1 LPVSAT
7 PVSATPVSATP
18 VSATS
23 VLTVVPSHDPCRIG
37 SSGENSM
44 KLRLRTLA
52 FIGFALVCLNLALF
66 ATSSSVLLEGFARL
80 ESQEVQRDMQRALD
94 VLSDDII
101 DLDATVRDYAEWDD
115 TYAFAQDHNN
125 SFVRSNLIDRTFDYL
140 RLNFFIIL
148 DRDHHILFE
157 QAYDLNGRHATD
169 VPPGLLQHL
178 GTGPLF
184 AHETPDS
191 HVTGIEIL
199 PEGPVL
205 IGSRPIVTSQGE
217 GPMRGTLI
225 AGRYLGPQEL
235 QRLSRLTQLRVS
247 LRLLDGED
255 GFRPNKLTTT
265 SQAIAARSPTD
276 TPEANPAA
284 SGATTLTQLADP
296 QLANAQ
302 LANAQLANAQLAN
315 AQLANAQL
323 ANAQI
328 NNSPVANSSILD
340 AANTTGL
347 TSPQSWPLS
356 PFDLAARQE
365 LLSNASSESHPIVVK
380 PLDHN
385 EIAGYALL
393 RDLQNQPSL
402 MLRVD
407 LDRDIYAQGETSL
420 HYLLLALLLMGLAF
434 GVVTLLMLE
443 RLVLSRLMN
452 LSRQV
457 GEIGNSGDPS
467 KRVEELP
474 GNDELSELA
483 NILNRTLHRLES
495 SQAAVRKAEQNY
507 RSIFENA
514 IEGIFQTTLEGQYIS
529 ANPALAE
536 IYGFD
541 SPEDLMTTRTD
552 VKRDLYVNPQRRRE
566 FVDILLHQGSLS
578 RFESQVYRADGQ
590 VIWISEDARVVRD
603 AQGEILYFEGTV
615 SDITERRVAEAEL
628 RNFRDRLQAIL
639 EAVPGSVSRVS
650 RDLRYLEVNRHL
662 ADSFGLDPDDF
673 VGQDIGF
680 LGYGEDFRAFVH
692 DFFAAEEQE
701 ATREVRREVSQDNGD
716 QTEHYLVVAQKYDGD
731 NAAFIVGIDI
741 TERKQAERAVREADA
756 RYRGIFE
763 NAIEGIFQITADGY
777 LIDANPA
784 MARLYGYDNS
794 ADFMAAI
801 AQRGSLPYVQSGRA
815 LELRQHLE
823 AHGAVSNFESEAYRC
838 DGERIWIS
846 ENATARR
853 DEAGRLLYYEGTVE
867 DITERRRSQERLL
880 ERSRLSLLE
889 AEVGVAL
896 CRSDAIGDILSNC
909 AEMMVGQLNCAF
921 VRIWTFNPTKNV
933 LELQAQASGQATQYP
948 NLSFDTPLLG
958 TVLQDSIELGSSVV
972 GEIAQTRRPVFW
984 SEMQPAAE
992 DGTDPAEPTTVYF
1005 AGHPLVV
1012 ADRLV
1017 GAIALY
1023 ALDDYTE
1030 AVSNLLGWMANAIAV
1045 GIDRAWARREL
1056 TSRREALLFQLS
1068 SQIRNSLDLEQI
1080 LAAAVHGIR
1089 SLLQTDRCL
1098 FAWYRPHDERGGSGW
1113 DVVSESRASH
1123 LESFLGQYS
1132 SQNGRELVA
1141 ILLDR
1146 KILRADD
1153 VTTIDRPSLK
1163 FFLAE
1168 RGYTSVLAMPVQTR
1182 SGAIGIVKCGTS
1194 DRIRT
1199 WSDSDIE
1206 LLRAVT
1212 DQLAIAIDQAELYT
1226 QARRTAR
1233 QAQQQAEQLSHALQE
1248 LQKTQTQLIQTEKM
1262 SSLGQMVAGVA
1273 HEINNPTTFIHGNLT
1288 YARTYANDL
1297 LNLLALYREHYPQ
1310 PVNDIATLSE
1320 SVDVEFLMSDLPKTL
1335 ESMRI
1340 GADRIHQIVISL
1352 RNFSRLDQAE
1362 MKPVDIHEGIENTL
1376 MILQHRF
1383 KPSSKCPGIEIIKE
1397 YGDLPLIV
1405 CYAGQLNQVFMNT
1418 IANSIDALESA
1429 YSVEKQPPLMRAQ
1442 AALGATNH
1450 AVNVTLNHAINRT
1463 GNSSV
1468 NHSVNSSVNHSV
1480 NSSAV
1485 NGSVN
1490 SSSHSSSSA
1499 VNGAL
1504 KTDEPASATET
1515 DSPLPVLS
1523 MRSRALETR
1532 EPPTIRIRTEL
1543 RSPDRVRICIADNGT
1558 GMSEKVR
1565 AKLFDPFFTTKPVGQ
1580 GTGLGLSICY
1590 QIVVEKH
1597 RGHMDCV
1604 SHLGQ
1609 GTEFFIE
1616 IPVEQPEW
1624 SEST

>member
-1 LPVSAT
+1 
-7 PVSATPVSATP
+7 
-18 VSATS
+18 
-23 VLTVVPSHDPCRIG
+23 
-37 SSGENSM
+37 M

-80 ESQEVQRDMQRALD
+80 EAQEVQRDMQRALD

-157 QAYDLNGRHATD
+157 QAYDLNGRHATE

-184 AHETPDS
+184 AHDSPDS

-205 IGSRPIVTSQGE
+205 VGSRPIVTSQGE

-225 AGRYLGPQEL
+225 AGRYLGTQEL
-235 QRLSRLTQLRVS
+235 QRLSRLTQLHVS
-247 LRLLDGED
+247 LRLLDNVD
-255 GFRPNKLTTT
+255 ASDPDTIATPLR
-265 SQAIAARSPTD
+265 AIASRPPTD
-276 TPEANPAA
+276 TDEANPSA
-284 SGATTLTQLADP
+284 SGAIALVHLTDTQ
-296 QLANAQ
+296 
-302 LANAQLANAQLAN
+302 
-315 AQLANAQL
+315 
-323 ANAQI
+323 
-328 NNSPVANSSILD
+328 VAGSSIPAVTDTTD
-340 AANTTGL
+340 ATDTTDTTDATDATDATELTPPQYWSL
-347 TSPQSWPLS
+347 TS
-356 PFDLAARQE
+356 FDLAARRE
-365 LLSNASSESHPIVVK
+365 LLDDIGSKSHPIVVK
-380 PLDHN
+380 PLDRSK
-385 EIAGYALL
+385 IAGYALL

-443 RLVLSRLMN
+443 KLVLSRLMN

-541 SPEDLMTTRTD
+541 SPEELMATRTD
-552 VKRDLYVNPQRRRE
+552 VKRDLYVDPQRRRE
-566 FVDILLHQGSLS
+566 FVDILLERGSLS
-578 RFESQVYRADGQ
+578 RFESQVYRADGA

-603 AQGEILYFEGTV
+603 AQGKILYFEGTV

-662 ADSFGLDPDDF
+662 ADSFGLDPEAF
-673 VGQDIGF
+673 VDKDIGF

-692 DFFAAEEQE
+692 DFFAADEQE
-701 ATREVRREVSQDNGD
+701 ATREVRRENGD
-716 QTEHYLVVAQKYDGD
+716 ETEHYLVVAQKYDGD

-756 RYRGIFE
+756 RYRSIFE

-784 MARLYGYDNS
+784 MARLYGYETS

-801 AQRGSLPYVQSGRA
+801 AQRGGLPYVQPGRA

-853 DEAGRLLYYEGTVE
+853 DESGRLLYYEGTVE
-867 DITERRRSQERLL
+867 NITERRRSQERLL

-896 CRSDAIGDILSNC
+896 CRSDTIGDILSNC

-972 GEIAQTRRPVFW
+972 GEMAQTRRPVFW
-984 SEMQPAAE
+984 SETQPADA
-992 DGTDPAEPTTVYF
+992 DGVNPGKPTTVYF

-1023 ALDDYTE
+1023 ALEDYTE

-1098 FAWYRPHDERGGSGW
+1098 FAWYRAHDDRGGSGW
-1113 DVVSESRASH
+1113 DVVSESRAPH

-1132 SQNGRELVA
+1132 NQNGRELVA

-1182 SGAIGIVKCGTS
+1182 SGAIGIVKCGTA

-1233 QAQQQAEQLSHALQE
+1233 QAQQQAEQLSRALQE

-1288 YARTYANDL
+1288 YARTYASDL

-1310 PVNDIATLSE
+1310 PVDDIAKLSE

-1397 YGDLPLIV
+1397 YSDLPLIV

-1429 YSVEKQPPLMRAQ
+1429 YSVEKQSPLMRAQ
-1442 AALGATNH
+1442 AALGSANH
-1450 AVNVTLNHAINRT
+1450 AVNGTANHAV
-1463 GNSSV
+1463 NSAVNSATA
-1468 NHSVNSSVNHSV
+1468 NHSVG
-1480 NSSAV
+1480 SAV
-1485 NGSVN
+1485 NHAVN
-1490 SSSHSSSSA
+1490 STHNVESLDT
-1499 VNGAL
+1499 AL
-1504 KTDEPASATET
+1504 ET
-1515 DSPLPVLS
+1515 GSLVPVLS
-1523 MRSRALETR
+1523 MRSQSLETR

-1604 SHLGQ
+1604 SHLGR